1 MKQYCKRVNIRS
13 IYFIKHCIYACLD
26 GKWTRRDVHELL
38 AEFSDMDA
46 DEVGRYARD
55 LSERSRLFPVVDT
68 LAAYIQKCLKNHDIH
83 LRRARIRKIQ
93 DGIAQKQRN
102 ICIASMLQ
110 QIYDYIAKLGLQEL
124 FDAKFAPH
132 QCATIPGRGQIYGKK
147 FNERWLRE
155 QRVTVRGGKAV
166 GKSPVSR
173 YAIEADVRKC
183 YPSMSIGQL
192 KKHLR
197 RDVRNPELLWLTECL
212 IDKMTREQHNLRRR
226 KLTAETR
233 FSDGRGLQGRRVRRG
248 ISIGSYLSCNLCNY
262 IISYA
267 WHYLMQQA
275 VRWEMRRGKR
285 TRVRMVTHCD
295 IYMDNFQIFGSNKRD
310 LMRVEHMLEKYMR
323 KELGMR
329 IKGCWRLYRLD
340 YLDKQ
345 GKHHGSPADGMG
357 YVVYRDKT
365 RMRGRIFLR
374 ARRKYAR
381 MEKLKR
387 QKKRPSKRLCGG
399 VISYHGWFDH
409 IEARGWQRKNDFKY
423 SIFRTARREMG
434 RYAREEVQHDRLC
447 AIQRAALAG

>member
-1 MKQYCKRVNIRS
+1 MPAWMVR
-13 IYFIKHCIYACLD
+13 
-26 GKWTRRDVHELL
+26 TRRDVHELL

-93 DGIAQKQRN
+93 DGIAKKQRN

-110 QIYDYIAKLGLQEL
+110 QIYDYIAKIGLQEL

-155 QRVTVRGGKAV
+155 PARDHAWRESRGEKPCIALCHRGGRAQVLPVHVHRAAQEAPPARRAKPGAFVADGVPDRQDDAGTAQPAPAQADGGNAV
-166 GKSPVSR
+166 FGR
-173 YAIEADVRKC
+173 
-183 YPSMSIGQL
+183 
-192 KKHLR
+192 
-197 RDVRNPELLWLTECL
+197 
-212 IDKMTREQHNLRRR
+212 
-226 KLTAETR
+226 
-233 FSDGRGLQGRRVRRG
+233 RGLAGTARSTRHIYR
-248 ISIGSYLSCNLCNY
+248 SYLSCNLCNY

-310 LMRVEHMLEKYMR
+310 LMQR
-323 KELGMR
+323 G
-329 IKGCWRLYRLD
+329 
-340 YLDKQ
+340 
-345 GKHHGSPADGMG
+345 AD
-357 YVVYRDKT
+357 
-365 RMRGRIFLR
+365 
-374 ARRKYAR
+374 A
-381 MEKLKR
+381 
-387 QKKRPSKRLCGG
+387 
-399 VISYHGWFDH
+399 
-409 IEARGWQRKNDFKY
+409 
-423 SIFRTARREMG
+423 
-434 RYAREEVQHDRLC
+434 
-447 AIQRAALAG
+447 